1 MYFIGIFIWNERSE
15 LGREP
20 DKELIGV
27 VAISHCKL
35 AEEML
40 AVATMIVGPLQN
52 CKAMCFEPNLVVEDM
67 IKLLK
72 DSVRE
77 VDQGKGVLILTDL
90 FGGTPA
96 NISLALLGPGVE
108 VVCGMNLPMLIK
120 LAGCRSGHTLSEVA
134 SLVKEY
140 GQRHISL
147 ASEVLARSVKTNS
160 LPNGK

>member
-1 MYFIGIFIWNERSE
+1 MAKEDS
-15 LGREP
+15 
-20 DKELIGV
+20 KELIGV
-27 VAISHCKL
+27 VAVSHCQL

-40 AVATMIVGPLQN
+40 RIAELITGPLQA
-52 CKAMCFEPNLVVEDM
+52 CKALCFHAEQPVEEMTRQLRDA
-67 IKLLK
+67 IK
-72 DSVRE
+72 E

-96 NISLALLGPGVE
+96 NISLSFLGPRIE

-120 LAGCRSGHTLSEVA
+120 LASCRRGYSLDKAA

-147 ASEVLARSVKTNS
+147 ASEVLARS
-160 LPNGK
+160 GKGTP